1 MAFIGG
7 MRCRR
12 LEIPARPFPTSAT
25 QAGHYS
31 TKHPFSLSPFWHKCL
46 TQSERTKCPKHTL
59 CTSCSLL
66 KNLSQ
71 WLGQAGIRRSSHKIL
86 YYVMSPL
93 LYQSY
98 LVMVIWPCPSETQLI
113 DHYWPRSPHPPQFC
127 GGGVHLL
134 TEMSHDRI
142 VGFLQMEVMLFVFIA
157 AVNLISNGKGTW
169 YSYLK
174 YSISHCCLKLKCAK
188 HCILDH
194 AKTIYAAVV
203 TVVDYVS
210 RLSWVNRQNNTR
222 YIFLAIQR

>member
-1 MAFIGG
+1 MVNA
-7 MRCRR
+7 RSLRLQRR
-12 LEIPARPFPTSAT
+12 LDTIVQSIRF
-25 QAGHYS
+25 Q
-31 TKHPFSLSPFWHKCL
+31 LSPFWHKCL

-142 VGFLQMEVMLFVFIA
+142 VGFLQMKVMLFVLIA
-157 AVNLISNGKGTW
+157 AVNLISNGKGKW

-210 RLSWVNRQNNTR
+210 RLSEQTK
-222 YIFLAIQR
+222 

>member
-1 MAFIGG
+1 MWINFWPLWAVCVAGVWGFLHVPFQ
-7 MRCRR
+7 RLQRR
-12 LEIPARPFPTSAT
+12 LDTIVQSIRF
-25 QAGHYS
+25 Q
-31 TKHPFSLSPFWHKCL
+31 LSPFWHKCL

-142 VGFLQMEVMLFVFIA
+142 VGFLQMKVMLFVLIA
-157 AVNLISNGKGTW
+157 AVNLISNGKGKW

-174 YSISHCCLKLKCAK
+174 YSISHWCLKSKCAK
-188 HCILDH
+188 HCILRIML
-194 AKTIYAAVV
+194 KLYTQQ
-203 TVVDYVS
+203 
-210 RLSWVNRQNNTR
+210 LWQ
-222 YIFLAIQR
+222 L